1 GCASG
6 RDAPGGTMSL
16 LAREPFG
23 CIRDSSGRAG
33 ALHVAG
39 GRPAAE
45 PPRSLYREE
54 PPRAAR
60 CLPWSSRRRAPC
72 AAARGSSS
80 SSRPSRARPA
90 LRGSGA
96 TASVASRARPSSTTS
111 WWTRRGSGIAGPKA
125 GTSPRRDGSGA
136 RSLRFYQFLAM
147 QGALALALVGVAWLS
162 RGDRRTVALCLVTLF
177 VPLGWA
183 LVYELAHRRV
193 ESARKAGTWS
203 AAWERA
209 QGMRAMGV
217 LGGIVLVWVLVA
229 VLIVLYA

>member
-1 GCASG
+1 
-6 RDAPGGTMSL
+6 
-16 LAREPFG
+16 
-23 CIRDSSGRAG
+23 
-33 ALHVAG
+33 
-39 GRPAAE
+39 
-45 PPRSLYREE
+45 
-54 PPRAAR
+54 
-60 CLPWSSRRRAPC
+60 
-72 AAARGSSS
+72 
-80 SSRPSRARPA
+80 
-90 LRGSGA
+90 
-96 TASVASRARPSSTTS
+96 
-111 WWTRRGSGIAGPKA
+111 
-125 GTSPRRDGSGA
+125 
-136 RSLRFYQFLAM
+136 M

-162 RGDRRTVALCLVTLF
+162 RGDRRTVALCLVTLV